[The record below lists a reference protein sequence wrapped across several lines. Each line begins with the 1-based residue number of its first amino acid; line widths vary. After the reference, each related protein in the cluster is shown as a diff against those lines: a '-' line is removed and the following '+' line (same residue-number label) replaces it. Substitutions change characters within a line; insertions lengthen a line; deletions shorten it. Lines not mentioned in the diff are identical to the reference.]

1 MPGSYP
7 AAPPTLSGDLL
18 TISRFLQSPTQ
29 IRRRL
34 RDFKDL
40 RFVSD
45 QILTQRLR
53 SSGGAVLYEQS
64 EPFVTDRAVTAV
76 APGGEY
82 PKASNPTGT
91 GGLAAVSKWG
101 QAVDL
106 TDEEVTRNVYAGSA
120 VDRTL
125 RKVVNSVIKQVD
137 SVSLAAV
144 ASAVTATRAASTAW
158 STIATANPFYD
169 VQNAVADI
177 LALNLGYVPDTI
189 LMGDLKYAQFTAN
202 TVVTN
207 MLKREDSTN
216 PIYTGLIDVI
226 AGLKVVR
233 SPNLPTADVWVID
246 STQLGGM
253 ADEQDSAPGYAVA
266 DLAVETKAIRID
278 LADKW
283 TIQGRRKTVPVVQ
296 ETGAG
301 IRITGT

>member
-1 MPGSYP
+1 MPGTYP

-18 TISRFLQSPTQ
+18 TISRFLNSPTQ

-34 RDFKDL
+34 RDFHDL

-45 QILTQRLR
+45 QILTQRFR

-76 APGGEY
+76 APGTEY

-101 QAVDL
+101 QASDL
-106 TDEEVTRNVYAGSA
+106 TDEEVKRNVYAGSV

-137 SVSLAAV
+137 SVTLAAV
-144 ASAVTATRAASTAW
+144 ASSVTATRAASTAW

-189 LMGDLKYAQFTAN
+189 LMGDLKYAQFSAN

-207 MLKREDSTN
+207 MLKREDSSN
-216 PIYTGLIDVI
+216 PIYTGVIDVI

-253 ADEQDSAPGYAVA
+253 ADEQDNAPGYAVS
-266 DLAVETKAIRID
+266 DLAVETKAVRVD

-283 TIQGRRKTVPVVQ
+283 TIQGRRLTVPVVQ